1 MGCKQVLPKQE
12 FMRLV
17 RLPSGEV
24 CYDYAQQMHG
34 RGGYVCPESV
44 CLKKAFKG
52 RHARFGLNP
61 KDLGSLVV
69 KMRAR
74 LKEEILRTL
83 ERGKKMGYVK
93 DYPTDNIYGK
103 EDILL
108 WCHEYAA
115 GDEAMLHKDTGMPED
130 GDSEALFFSF
140 QGQGAP
146 SKIIMGSCPFLP
158 VLLRDLMILE
168 RLSSEV
174 FIS

>member
-1 MGCKQVLPKQE
+1 MGCKQVLPKQA

-24 CYDYAQQMHG
+24 CYDYAQQRHG
-34 RGGYVCPESV
+34 RGGYVCPKSA
-44 CLKKAFKG
+44 CLRKAFKG
-52 RHARFGLNP
+52 RHTRFGLNP

-69 KMRAR
+69 EMRAR

-83 ERGKKMGYVK
+83 ERGKKREYVK
-93 DYPTDNIYGK
+93 DYPMDNIYGK
-103 EDILL
+103 DDILL

-115 GDEAMLHKDTGMPED
+115 GGEAMLHKDTGTP
-130 GDSEALFFSF
+130 GDSEALFFSL

-146 SKIIMGSCPFLP
+146 SKIIKGSCPSLP
-158 VLLRDLMILE
+158 VLLRDLMVLE

-174 FIS
+174 LIS